1 MENFKR
7 WNINDKS
14 DIFKIMDLGIIAKE
28 KGEDVY
34 YYVQWSALA
43 VAERWTISSK
53 VPAVAGVYEI
63 YWMDDH
69 DHLRL
74 LSVGNTHYGGLR
86 SEIRRLT
93 DSELALD
100 PQARKI
106 LEEEE
111 IWFRYAPTNS
121 AAAMADVVWFF
132 RKTYF
137 PEDPGVEHSGLYRKI
152 FLKESEPDK
161 LIWVP

>member
-1 MENFKR
+1 MVGF
-7 WNINDKS
+7 NDY
-14 DIFKIMDLGIIAKE
+14 GIKCKE
-28 KGEDVY
+28 KGKDVHY
-34 YYVQWSALA
+34 FIAWSPLA

-69 DHLRL
+69 KHLRM
-74 LSVGNTHYGGLR
+74 LSVGCTHYGGLR
-86 SEIRRLT
+86 SELRRLT
-93 DSELALD
+93 DAELTAD
-100 PQARKI
+100 AGMRRI

-111 IWFRYAPTNS
+111 IWFRYTTTNS
-121 AAAMADVVWFF
+121 PAAMTDVVWFF

-137 PEDPGVEHSGLYRKI
+137 PENPGVESSGRYQKI
-152 FLKESEPDK
+152 FMKESAPDK

>member
-1 MENFKR
+1 
-7 WNINDKS
+7 
-14 DIFKIMDLGIIAKE
+14 MDFGITSKE
-28 KGEDVY
+28 KDEDVY
-34 YYVQWSALA
+34 YFIQWSSLA
-43 VAERWTISSK
+43 QADRWTISSK

-69 DHLRL
+69 EHLRM

-93 DSELALD
+93 DAELVTDAK
-100 PQARKI
+100 AKKI
-106 LEEEE
+106 LEDEE

-121 AAAMADVVWFF
+121 ASAMADVVWFF

-137 PEDPGVEHSGLYRKI
+137 PENPGVEHSGLYQKI
-152 FLKESEPDK
+152 FLKESAPDK

>member
-1 MENFKR
+1 MDYGITLKVKEEN
-7 WNINDKS
+7 
-14 DIFKIMDLGIIAKE
+14 A
-28 KGEDVY
+28 Y
-34 YYVQWSALA
+34 YYIQWSPLDL
-43 VAERWTISSK
+43 AERWTINSK

-69 DHLRL
+69 GHLRML
-74 LSVGNTHYGGLR
+74 AVGNTHYGGLR
-86 SEIRRLT
+86 SELRRLT

-100 PQARKI
+100 QKARKI
-106 LEEEE
+106 LEDEE

-121 AAAMADVVWFF
+121 ASAMADIVWFF

-137 PEDPGVEHSGLYRKI
+137 PEDPGVEPSGLYQKI
-152 FLKESEPDK
+152 YLKESAPDK

>member
-1 MENFKR
+1 MNY
-7 WNINDKS
+7 
-14 DIFKIMDLGIIAKE
+14 GVTVQE
-28 KGEDVY
+28 KDEAVY
-34 YYVQWSALA
+34 YTIKWSPLAL
-43 VAERWTISSK
+43 AERWTINSK

-69 DHLRL
+69 NHLRM

-100 PQARKI
+100 PKTRKL
-106 LEEEE
+106 LEDKE
-111 IWFRYAPTNS
+111 IWFRYTQCNS
-121 AAAMADVVWFF
+121 PGVMADVVWFF

-137 PEDPGVEHSGLYRKI
+137 PENPGVEHSGRFKKI
-152 FLKESEPDK
+152 FMKESAPDK